1 VDAYGQNNETDASDE
16 AQGVTLDDAKTGAG
30 LRSRRLTALRDKS
43 ELLGVLHL
51 FDGHH
56 YRVALG
62 WVMVISEMQIYA
74 VRYHVDNVFL
84 VPFAAATKHFQTWSR
99 LTGFIESC
107 LCSAFTAYCS
117 VPEIR

>member
-1 VDAYGQNNETDASDE
+1 MPVRSKRRPFVGVDRKWTHTVKNNETDASDE

-74 VRYHVDNVFL
+74 VRYH
-84 VPFAAATKHFQTWSR
+84 
-99 LTGFIESC
+99 G
-107 LCSAFTAYCS
+107 
-117 VPEIR
+117 

>member
-43 ELLGVLHL
+43 ELLGGLHL

-74 VRYHVDNVFL
+74 VRYH
-84 VPFAAATKHFQTWSR
+84 
-99 LTGFIESC
+99 G
-107 LCSAFTAYCS
+107 
-117 VPEIR
+117 